1 MMYDNRFQRRQM
13 RQMRRMNRRYY
24 RNSMGGLAG
33 GFFFIG
39 LAIAIALS
47 STIGGNWF
55 LPVFFAGLAF
65 CALIGS
71 ATSMNPRGLYGG
83 VQGFVWLMGL
93 AFCFLFGFWPW
104 ILVVIG
110 LSCILGALYV
120 PLVTGVLGAGIFA
133 AMQNQQQPYQANQ
146 PYQPYQN
153 PNQPYPAGQEPYQPG
168 QPYQPYQQG
177 YQPSQQPGS
186 YVEGEQQ
193 YSYPPNQQPAPQ
205 PKQEYDQEQTQYPP
219 QELPPQQ

>member
-110 LSCILGALYV
+110 LSSILGALYV

-133 AMQNQQQPYQANQ
+133 AMQNQHQQSQ

-153 PNQPYPAGQEPYQPG
+153 PNQPYPSGQEPYQ
-168 QPYQPYQQG
+168 QYEQG
-177 YQPSQQPGS
+177 YSPTQPDQQPGS
-186 YVEGEQQ
+186 YVEGGQH
-193 YSYPPNQQPAPQ
+193 YPYPPNQPPAPQ